1 MGFDALALQ
10 LLNGLSHATTLFLMA
25 SGLTLIFGV
34 TRIVN
39 FAHGS
44 FFMLGALWS
53 AHALTHGW
61 PALAESAW
69 GYGAVILMGACLAAL
84 LGALTEVLLLKR
96 MRYAPQLYQLVAT
109 FGLTLALHDAMRWY
123 FGPEEVFAP
132 RFPGLKGA
140 IALGESYFPTW
151 QLFTLALGPLVWLGL
166 HLLLTRTLWGQR
178 VKAATQD
185 REMLDALG
193 VNPAPLML
201 GVVMLGCGL
210 AGLAGALQLPRE
222 PANLQMDVNV
232 VVETF
237 VVVVTGGLG
246 SIGGAFA
253 AAMLIGVIHAL
264 GLSFFPQATLV
275 LVFLTMAVVL
285 VWRPQGLAGSAV
297 HAEQRETVPV
307 FSLWPFGH
315 AGRAVFVATLV
326 ALSVMAWGQGDYGR
340 SLAEDVMVMMLFGL
354 SLQWMMALGGLV
366 SFGHAAFF
374 ALGAYGTALAHLQA
388 GAGLALALAAGMAL
402 ALLVALVF
410 GALVV
415 RSSGVYLA
423 MLSLAL
429 AQMVWAGATQWVTLT
444 GGDNG
449 LIGLRLID
457 PVQRPVWD
465 ALLVAGVLL
474 ALAGMARVAASGRGA
489 ALQALRDAPLRAA
502 ASGLPVPA
510 LRYQVFVGSAT
521 LAGLAGGL
529 WAAFKGAV
537 FPSVA
542 SVATSVDA
550 LLVILLGGV
559 HQLWGAA
566 VGSALLVWGGA
577 ELGQGLDY
585 WRGVLG
591 LVIMA
596 VMVLAPSG
604 VLGGL
609 QRGLARWG
617 QAKGRGSNPASPLS
631 PPSLVSS
638 LKAAGSAGS
647 ASTATPWPQAAL
659 QVRGLAKHFG
669 GVRALDGVDFEVLSG
684 QCVALIGPNGAGKS
698 TCFACLAGQHM
709 PTAGQVFWQ
718 GQSLLGQT
726 PAKRQRLGVARTFQ
740 VAQTFEALT
749 VLQNIQLVLRHSA
762 PLAWWDRLSQRQPE
776 RALQLASQVGLQSVV
791 DASVADLPYGAKKRL
806 ELAMALA
813 GLPDAGPALLLLDEP
828 AAGLAL
834 AERADMMA
842 LVRQVAAQG
851 VTVLYTEHNMD
862 AVFGVADRVLVLMQG
877 RLVADGTPEAVAQN
891 PQVRERYLGLDFDM
905 KDLQHAGS

>member
-53 AHALTHGW
+53 AHAVTNWW
-61 PALAESAW
+61 PAWGESAW
-69 GYGAVILMGACLAAL
+69 SYGLAMLMGAALAAL
-84 LGALTEVLLLKR
+84 LGALTEWLLLKR
-96 MRYAPQLYQLVAT
+96 MRHAPQLYQLVAT
-109 FGLTLALHDAMRWY
+109 FGLTLALHDAMRWF

-140 IALGESYFPTW
+140 IQLGESFFPTW
-151 QLFTLALGPLVWLGL
+151 QVVTLLLGPLVWLGL
-166 HLLLTRTLWGQR
+166 HLLLTRTRWGQR

-185 REMLDALG
+185 RDMLDALG
-193 VNPAPLML
+193 VNPAPIML

-222 PANLQMDVNV
+222 PAHLQMDVNV

-264 GLSFFPQATLV
+264 GLNFFPQATLV

-285 VWRPQGLAGSAV
+285 VWRPQGLAGSTA
-297 HAEQRETVPV
+297 HTEQRESVPV
-307 FSLWPFGH
+307 FSLWPVGFG
-315 AGRAVFVATLV
+315 GRAAFVALFVGLTL
-326 ALSVMAWGQGDYGR
+326 LAWGQGDYGR

-374 ALGAYGTALAHLQA
+374 ALGAYGAALAHLNW
-388 GAGLALALAAGMAL
+388 GASLGWALLAGMAL
-402 ALLVALVF
+402 ALAVALVF

-429 AQMVWAGATQWVTLT
+429 AQMVWAGATQWVGLT

-457 PVQRPVWD
+457 AADRPLWD
-465 ALLVAGVLL
+465 AVLLVLSLL
-474 ALAGMARVAASGRGA
+474 AVAGMARVVKSSRGA
-489 ALQALRDAPLRAA
+489 ALQALRDAPMRAA
-502 ASGLPVPA
+502 ASGLQVQL
-510 LRYQVFVGSAT
+510 LRYQVFVGSAL

-542 SVATSVDA
+542 SVAMSVDA

-566 VGSALLVWGGA
+566 VGSTLLVWGGA

-585 WRGVLG
+585 WRGILGVL
-591 LVIMA
+591 IMV

-604 VLGGL
+604 VLGGWQQGWARL
-609 QRGLARWG
+609 RG
-617 QAKGRGSNPASPLS
+617 AKGQ
-631 PPSLVSS
+631 
-638 LKAAGSAGS
+638 
-647 ASTATPWPQAAL
+647 ST
-659 QVRGLAKHFG
+659 
-669 GVRALDGVDFEVLSG
+669 
-684 QCVALIGPNGAGKS
+684 
-698 TCFACLAGQHM
+698 
-709 PTAGQVFWQ
+709 
-718 GQSLLGQT
+718 
-726 PAKRQRLGVARTFQ
+726 
-740 VAQTFEALT
+740 
-749 VLQNIQLVLRHSA
+749 
-762 PLAWWDRLSQRQPE
+762 
-776 RALQLASQVGLQSVV
+776 
-791 DASVADLPYGAKKRL
+791 
-806 ELAMALA
+806 
-813 GLPDAGPALLLLDEP
+813 
-828 AAGLAL
+828 
-834 AERADMMA
+834 
-842 LVRQVAAQG
+842 
-851 VTVLYTEHNMD
+851 
-862 AVFGVADRVLVLMQG
+862 
-877 RLVADGTPEAVAQN
+877 
-891 PQVRERYLGLDFDM
+891 
-905 KDLQHAGS
+905 

>member
-1 MGFDALALQ
+1 MSVGFDSLALQ

-34 TRIVN
+34 TRIIN

-53 AHALTHGW
+53 AHAVTNWW
-61 PALAESAW
+61 PQWGESAW
-69 GYGAVILMGACLAAL
+69 AYATAMVLGAALAAL
-84 LGALTEVLLLKR
+84 LGAVVEVLLLRR
-96 MRYAPQLYQLVAT
+96 MRHAPQLYQLVAT

-132 RFPGLKGA
+132 RFPGLHGA
-140 IALGESYFPTW
+140 VELGESFFPTW
-151 QLFTLALGPLVWLGL
+151 QLFTLVLGPLVWWGL

-193 VNPAPLML
+193 VNPAPVML

-253 AAMLIGVIHAL
+253 AAVLMGLIHAL
-264 GLSFFPQATLV
+264 GVSFFPQATLV

-285 VWRPQGLAGSAV
+285 VWRPQGLAGVGA
-297 HAEQRETVPV
+297 HEEQRQSVPV
-307 FSLWPFGH
+307 FSLWPV
-315 AGRAVFVATLV
+315 AWLGRAVVVAVFVGLTL
-326 ALSVMAWGQGDYGR
+326 LAWGQGDYGR

-374 ALGAYGTALAHLQA
+374 ALGAYGAALAHLAA
-388 GAGLALALAAGMAL
+388 GADLLMALAAGMAL
-402 ALLVALVF
+402 ALAVALVF
-410 GALVV
+410 GALLV

-429 AQMVWAGATQWVTLT
+429 AQMIWAGATQWVELT

-449 LIGLRLID
+449 LIGLRLVT
-457 PVQRPVWD
+457 PESRALWD
-465 ALLVAGVLL
+465 AVLCAFLLLSL
-474 ALAGMARVAASGRGA
+474 ASMARVVGSSRGA

-502 ASGLPVPA
+502 ASGLPVQA

-542 SVATSVDA
+542 SVSMSVDA

-559 HQLWGAA
+559 HQLWGSA

-604 VLGGL
+604 VLGGVAGWFTRR
-609 QRGLARWG
+609 QIE
-617 QAKGRGSNPASPLS
+617 QGR
-631 PPSLVSS
+631 
-638 LKAAGSAGS
+638 
-647 ASTATPWPQAAL
+647 
-659 QVRGLAKHFG
+659 
-669 GVRALDGVDFEVLSG
+669 
-684 QCVALIGPNGAGKS
+684 S
-698 TCFACLAGQHM
+698 TC
-709 PTAGQVFWQ
+709 
-718 GQSLLGQT
+718 
-726 PAKRQRLGVARTFQ
+726 
-740 VAQTFEALT
+740 
-749 VLQNIQLVLRHSA
+749 
-762 PLAWWDRLSQRQPE
+762 
-776 RALQLASQVGLQSVV
+776 
-791 DASVADLPYGAKKRL
+791 
-806 ELAMALA
+806 
-813 GLPDAGPALLLLDEP
+813 
-828 AAGLAL
+828 
-834 AERADMMA
+834 
-842 LVRQVAAQG
+842 VR
-851 VTVLYTEHNMD
+851 
-862 AVFGVADRVLVLMQG
+862 
-877 RLVADGTPEAVAQN
+877 
-891 PQVRERYLGLDFDM
+891 
-905 KDLQHAGS
+905 

>member
-1 MGFDALALQ
+1 MGFEALALQ

-44 FFMLGALWS
+44 FFMLGALWA
-53 AHALTHGW
+53 AHAVTHWW
-61 PALAESAW
+61 PEWAESAW
-69 GYGAVILMGACLAAL
+69 TYALAMLLGAALAAL
-84 LGALTEVLLLKR
+84 LGALTELLLLRR
-96 MRYAPQLYQLVAT
+96 MRHAPQLYQLVAT

-123 FGPEEVFAP
+123 FGPQEVFAP

-140 IALGESYFPTW
+140 IQLGESFFPTW
-151 QLFTLALGPLVWLGL
+151 QLFTLVLGPLVWLGL

-185 REMLDALG
+185 RDMLNALG

-222 PANLQMDVNV
+222 PAHLQMDVNV

-253 AAMLIGVIHAL
+253 AAVLIGLIHAF

-297 HAEQRETVPV
+297 HAEQRESVPV
-307 FSLWPFGH
+307 FALWPVLG
-315 AGRAVFVATLV
+315 GGQGVFALAFVGLTL
-326 ALSVMAWGQGDYGR
+326 LAWGQGDYGR

-374 ALGAYGTALAHLQA
+374 ALGAYGTALSHLHW
-388 GAGLALALAAGMAL
+388 GAGLFAALAAGMVLALTVAL
-402 ALLVALVF
+402 AF

-429 AQMVWAGATQWVTLT
+429 AQMIWAGATQWVGLT

-449 LIGLRLID
+449 LIGVRLIA
-457 PVQRPVWD
+457 PESRALAD
-465 ALLVAGVLL
+465 AVLCGFMLL
-474 ALAGMARVAASGRGA
+474 AILAMARVVRSSRGA

-502 ASGLPVPA
+502 ASGLPVQA

-542 SVATSVDA
+542 SVAMSVDA

-559 HQLWGAA
+559 HQLWGSA

-577 ELGQGLDY
+577 ELGRGLEY
-585 WRGVLG
+585 WRGILG
-591 LVIMA
+591 LVIMG

-604 VLGGL
+604 VLG
-609 QRGLARWG
+609 
-617 QAKGRGSNPASPLS
+617 
-631 PPSLVSS
+631 
-638 LKAAGSAGS
+638 
-647 ASTATPWPQAAL
+647 
-659 QVRGLAKHFG
+659 
-669 GVRALDGVDFEVLSG
+669 
-684 QCVALIGPNGAGKS
+684 
-698 TCFACLAGQHM
+698 
-709 PTAGQVFWQ
+709 
-718 GQSLLGQT
+718 
-726 PAKRQRLGVARTFQ
+726 
-740 VAQTFEALT
+740 
-749 VLQNIQLVLRHSA
+749 
-762 PLAWWDRLSQRQPE
+762 
-776 RALQLASQVGLQSVV
+776 SVQQW
-791 DASVADLPYGAKKRL
+791 
-806 ELAMALA
+806 
-813 GLPDAGPALLLLDEP
+813 
-828 AAGLAL
+828 LAL
-834 AERADMMA
+834 RTA
-842 LVRQVAAQG
+842 RQS
-851 VTVLYTEHNMD
+851 MPS
-862 AVFGVADRVLVLMQG
+862 
-877 RLVADGTPEAVAQN
+877 TPQE
-891 PQVRERYLGLDFDM
+891 G
-905 KDLQHAGS
+905 HA